1 LSETPLR
8 AGPEEPTA
16 LLVATALAAD
26 SVSRRTAEYCRTL
39 RAAGW
44 RPLVAAPNGPFTPAI
59 GRVGGRLVE
68 LALDSRGPWSRW
80 WAARRL
86 GRLLEAE
93 RVRLV
98 HLQRPAGAAL
108 ARVAV
113 ERAGLPWL
121 ATIHD
126 PAWLEARGP
135 GEAALLAAPRMIA
148 VSEWVAETL
157 TQGHGIAPE
166 RIRVIPPAVDLAEHD
181 PERVH
186 GPRVAAVAERW
197 GLDLGRRI
205 LVVPGPLVRAHGHLV
220 LIEALARVASEDL
233 VAVLVGSTDAEAG
246 YVRKIERA
254 IRSAGLGEKVRF
266 GTPPEDEPAALQLA
280 DVVILPAI
288 EPLPSARVIAAAQA
302 MGRPVI
308 VSGLGALPEC
318 VQPASTGWI
327 VRAGDAGE
335 LAWAIGRAIAMD
347 EEVRARLALRARA
360 FAAETFAL
368 ERVGRRLLDLYDGL
382 LSRAAPDTRASRSP
396 RG

>member
-1 LSETPLR
+1 MSETPLR
-8 AGPEEPTA
+8 AGLEEPTA
-16 LLVATALAAD
+16 LLVTTALPAD
-26 SVSRRTAEYCRTL
+26 SVSRRTVEYCRTL

-44 RPLVAAPNGPFTPAI
+44 RPLVAARDGPLAPDI
-59 GRVGGRLVE
+59 RRVGGRLVE

-80 WAARRL
+80 WTGRRL
-86 GRLLEAE
+86 GRLLELE

-98 HLQRPAGAAL
+98 HLQRPEGAAL
-108 ARVAV
+108 VRAAV

-126 PAWLEARGP
+126 PAWLAGRAAGA
-135 GEAALLAAPRMIA
+135 AALRAAPRMIA

-157 TQGHGIAPE
+157 AQDHGIAPE
-166 RIRVIPPAVDLAEHD
+166 RIGVIPPAVDLAEHD
-181 PERVH
+181 PERVC
-186 GPRVAAVAERW
+186 GARVAAVAERW

-220 LIEALARVASEDL
+220 LIEALARVAADEV
-233 VAVLVGSTDAEAG
+233 VAVLVAGTDAEPA
-246 YVRKIERA
+246 YVREIERA

-308 VSGLGALPEC
+308 VSGLGALPDC

-327 VRAGDAGE
+327 VRAADASE

-347 EEVRARLALRARA
+347 EDVRARLALRARA
-360 FAAETFAL
+360 FAAESFAL
-368 ERVGRRLLDLYDGL
+368 DRVGRRLLDLYAVL
-382 LSRAAPDTRASRSP
+382 LAKPAL
-396 RG
+396 